1 MYAGFSMNTVYLLLC
16 FHNHQPVGNFDHV
29 FEANYQKAYLPF
41 LETYEQFTDIK
52 ISLHYSGPLWDWIA
66 DNHPEYIERLQA
78 LVKQGIIEQLAGGYY
93 EPILSMIPEH
103 DRQGQIKRMKN
114 FLKST
119 FDVDARC
126 FWLTER
132 VWEQTMTSS
141 LAAAGM
147 RCTILDDS
155 HFVNVGLCAEQLSGF
170 YITEDQGN
178 MITLFGT
185 NEQMRYL
192 IPYKEPEEIRN
203 YLADLS
209 ERTPGRLVV
218 YGDDGEKFGGWP
230 GTYKRVYSEKWLA
243 NFFAMLRENH
253 DWIIPVTLEQALTT
267 LKPLSKIYIPDSSYR
282 GMMEWALPEETGR
295 KYQHVVD
302 VLKQQIIWNE
312 ASVFIRGG
320 FWRNFA
326 YKYPEI
332 NQMYSRMLE
341 VSKKLE
347 ALSDECSEV
356 ARTYLYKAQCNCPY
370 WHGDFGGVYLNHL
383 RFETYRNI
391 IRAEQASESGKTSN
405 NRDVII
411 EEKDFDFDGMDEISV
426 RNQWYKLYIQPHS
439 GGRIYEWDYLP
450 ANTNLLDTLS
460 RRPETYHQAIRAA
473 SPEEEVDDVVNIHN
487 PSKFHDTHLKD
498 HLIYDL
504 YERKSFLDH
513 LIAGDISAE
522 LLRKNRCI
530 ELDYLPE
537 ASYCADIK
545 STKDSTDIVLTY
557 KGNIE
562 YEDISTPY
570 TLEKILTIQSASPD
584 LVCRY
589 TISHNGSTP
598 LQCSLGFEWNF
609 ALLAGNAPDR
619 YYFYDN
625 RTKIGKLVSELK
637 KPKVSNFGIVDEWQN
652 LAITFQFQEPVTL
665 FTFPIETGRGQKNFI
680 YSNIFTA
687 HGRITYK

>member
-1 MYAGFSMNTVYLLLC
+1 MNTVYLLLC
-16 FHNHQPVGNFDHV
+16 FHNHQPVGNFDHI
-29 FEANYQKAYLPF
+29 FETNFQKAYLPF
-41 LETYEQFTDIK
+41 LETYEQFTDIT

-78 LVKQGIIEQLAGGYY
+78 LIKQGNIELLAGGYY
-93 EPILSMIPEH
+93 EPILAMIPEH

-141 LAAAGM
+141 LAAAGIC
-147 RCTILDDS
+147 CTILDDA
-155 HFVNVGLCAEQLSGF
+155 HFVNAGLNVEQLSGY

-192 IPYKEPEEIRN
+192 IPYREPEEIRT

-209 ERTPGRLVV
+209 ECTPGRLVV

-243 NFFAMLRENH
+243 NFFTMLRENR
-253 DWIIPVTLEQALTT
+253 DWILPVTPEQACTT
-267 LKPLSKIYIPDSSYR
+267 LKPLGTIYIPDSSYR
-282 GMMEWALPEETGR
+282 EMMEWALPEETGR

-302 VLKQQIIWNE
+302 VLKQQIIWDE

-347 ALSDECSEV
+347 TLSNECPEE

-370 WHGDFGGVYLNHL
+370 WHGVFGGVYLNHL

-391 IRAEQASESGKTSN
+391 IRADQASESGNTSKN
-405 NRDVII
+405 QHVKI

-439 GGRIYEWDYLP
+439 GGRIYE
-450 ANTNLLDTLS
+450 
-460 RRPETYHQAIRAA
+460 
-473 SPEEEVDDVVNIHN
+473 
-487 PSKFHDTHLKD
+487 
-498 HLIYDL
+498 
-504 YERKSFLDH
+504 
-513 LIAGDISAE
+513 
-522 LLRKNRCI
+522 
-530 ELDYLPE
+530 
-537 ASYCADIK
+537 
-545 STKDSTDIVLTY
+545 
-557 KGNIE
+557 
-562 YEDISTPY
+562 
-570 TLEKILTIQSASPD
+570 
-584 LVCRY
+584 
-589 TISHNGSTP
+589 
-598 LQCSLGFEWNF
+598 
-609 ALLAGNAPDR
+609 
-619 YYFYDN
+619 
-625 RTKIGKLVSELK
+625 
-637 KPKVSNFGIVDEWQN
+637 
-652 LAITFQFQEPVTL
+652 
-665 FTFPIETGRGQKNFI
+665 
-680 YSNIFTA
+680 
-687 HGRITYK
+687 